1 MSNSNGQLNSKP
13 FNSIW
18 LTLNSNSLGVN
29 YGCADLIKEMVY
41 QGVEINTDYTELKF
55 TSIWFLLFL
64 SKSLALYIMPF
75 QNELAMNI

>member
-1 MSNSNGQLNSKP
+1 MCTGIFMCAVFNIILNGNDLSNSNGQLNSKP

-55 TSIWFLLFL
+55 TSIWFLLF
-64 SKSLALYIMPF
+64 
-75 QNELAMNI
+75 